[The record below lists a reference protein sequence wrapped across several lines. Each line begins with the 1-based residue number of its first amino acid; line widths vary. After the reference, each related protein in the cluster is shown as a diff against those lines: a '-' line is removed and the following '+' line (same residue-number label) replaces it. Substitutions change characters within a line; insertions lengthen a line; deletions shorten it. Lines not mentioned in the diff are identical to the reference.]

1 MTEKDPRPYIVVTVL
16 LDQGARAAVLTQ
28 SHGDAMERALM
39 AAHGLDVAGVDLIEL
54 PVPAVTFAALRKQL
68 GGQKDAVGFY
78 EVFPLA
84 SHLSPEVRITAGQF
98 LAAEALWKLEEAG
111 QLGGVPLNVK
121 LDLPKGWEREPQ
133 KIHERLVAEGALDLT
148 ETAIQTYLSVKQA
161 WDAVR

>member
-1 MTEKDPRPYIVVTVL
+1 M
-16 LDQGARAAVLTQ
+16 
-28 SHGDAMERALM
+28 
-39 AAHGLDVAGVDLIEL
+39 
-54 PVPAVTFAALRKQL
+54 
-68 GGQKDAVGFY
+68 GFY

-84 SHLSPEVRITAGQF
+84 SHLWPVVRITAGQF

-148 ETAIQTYLSVKQA
+148 ESAIQTYLSVKQA

>member
-16 LDQGARAAVLTQ
+16 LDEGARAAVLTQ

-39 AAHGLDVAGVDLIEL
+39 ATHGLDVAGVDLVEL
-54 PVPAVTFAALRKQL
+54 PVPTATFAALRKQM
-68 GGQKDAVGFY
+68 GRAKDEVGFY
-78 EVFPLA
+78 DVFPLA
-84 SHLSPEVRITAGQF
+84 SHLQPDVRATAGQF
-98 LAAEALWKLEEAG
+98 LAAEALWALEEAG

-121 LDLPKGWEREPQ
+121 LDLPKGWAREPK

-148 ETAIQTYLSVKQA
+148 PAAIETYRSAKQA